1 MMKEIQLKGYTQSV
15 SVAGEIIS
23 TPSIACMEL
32 IEAFKSPK
40 IIALPPY
47 EIGNKLND
55 ALTKAY
61 YHTGF
66 KRPKTE
72 EFLQLQIYLADFLN
86 SEKQYQAV
94 SIDEISIAIKRGS
107 DRQYGDFFGIAP
119 ATVTGWIRAYLF
131 SENRKDAKVIQ
142 LHIEE
147 QSQEPKPEPTPQE
160 QWDNFVVRLRVL
172 YSNYLTGI
180 AIQPVEAT
188 FYFKILRRSRIIN
201 FDEERRNKLKDRAFI
216 EIKKEAN
223 PKRATSKIEKRRMTA
238 AFEVLT
244 ANASEDPQVI
254 KRAMA
259 IGLIEW
265 FNDLKEFGRTIDEA
279 VNEEF

>member
-1 MMKEIQLKGYTQSV
+1 MKEIQLKGYSQSI

-72 EFLQLQIYLADFLN
+72 EFLQLQIYLAEFLN

-94 SIDEISIAIKRGS
+94 SIDEVSIAIKRGS

-119 ATVTGWIRAYLF
+119 ATVTGWIRAYLL
-131 SENRKDAKVIQ
+131 SDNRKDAKVIQ
-142 LHIEE
+142 LNIEE
-147 QSQEPKPEPTPQE
+147 KSKEPKAEPTPQE
-160 QWDNFVVRLRVL
+160 QWDNFLVRLRVL
-172 YSNYLTGI
+172 YSNYLAGI
-180 AIQPVEAT
+180 PVQPVEAT

-201 FDEERRNKLKDRAFI
+201 FDEERRNKLKSKAFI

-223 PKRATSKIEKRRMTA
+223 PKRATSKDEKRRMTA

-254 KRAMA
+254 SRAMA
-259 IGLIEW
+259 LGLIEW
-265 FNDLKEFGRTIDEA
+265 FDDLKEFGRTIDEA

>member
-1 MMKEIQLKGYTQSV
+1 MKEIQLKGYTQSV

-107 DRQYGDFFGIAP
+107 DGQYGDFMGIAP
-119 ATVTGWIRAYLF
+119 KSVTGWISAYLQ

-147 QSQEPKPEPTPQE
+147 QNQVAKPEPTPQE

-201 FDEERRNKLKDRAFI
+201 FDEARRNKLKDRAFI

-223 PKRATSKIEKRRMTA
+223 PKRATSKVEKRRMTA

-254 KRAMA
+254 RRAMA
-259 IGLIEW
+259 LGLIEW